1 MIAAE
6 GRGVVVLVRNTRPG
20 SISDAVKQAVGE
32 KPAPKGDNRLL
43 ELGVGSQILHD
54 LGVHE
59 MVLLTNSPTQ
69 RYVGIEG
76 YGLTVVGTRRIE

>member
-1 MIAAE
+1 MKSP
-6 GRGVVVLVRNTRPG
+6 R
-20 SISDAVKQAVGE
+20 
-32 KPAPKGDNRLL
+32 PKGTTACL

-59 MVLLTNSPTQ
+59 MVLLTNSQTQ